1 MAAHTRDTKCAS
13 CHRKIDPIGFVLE
26 NYDPIG
32 RWRTHYPVWTKN
44 EKGES
49 VKRDGPP
56 VDAKGQFPGG
66 HNFEDIDDLRDYVLR
81 NIDHF
86 GACLSEKILT
96 YAMGRRPTYAE
107 RDEIRNLVEANLKE
121 GPESG
126 FRDLFLSL
134 ISSKTFRTR

>member
-1 MAAHTRDTKCAS
+1 M
-13 CHRKIDPIGFVLE
+13 
-26 NYDPIG
+26 
-32 RWRTHYPVWTKN
+32 
-44 EKGES
+44 
-49 VKRDGPP
+49 KRDGPP

-107 RDEIRNLVEANLKE
+107 RDEIKSLVEANLKE

-126 FRDLFLSL
+126 FRDLILRL